1 MRGDLVRKLA
11 ARSLATGGA
20 ILSFL
25 VVALTGATV
34 WGLCLAVTALAATVW
49 ERRVRP
55 AADNVAETTLIAAA
69 VLVGYARQLDAGF
82 DPALAGTAVVLLG
95 LVLLA
100 APLRQAGNLEIR
112 AANLPVRTWVAQVAV
127 VLGDAVATLLALL
140 ALTALVA
147 SPATVGLSVTLL
159 VGVAIGAVAL
169 DLARRRF
176 RPPRDGSVV
185 ARALRR
191 HQPEFVLHF
200 SAPTGSEYQVT
211 MWLPYLERIGR
222 PFVVMVRESE
232 FLAPLAAATTAP
244 VVYCPTT
251 RSMDE
256 VLVPSLRVA
265 FYVNHGAKNSHCI
278 RFTQLTHVQLH
289 HGDSDK
295 APSANPVSAVF
306 DRIFVAGEAAIE
318 RYARAGVDIPAEKFV
333 VVGRP
338 QVEAIE
344 VCSRPAPPRN
354 PTVLYTPTW
363 TGHNADAD
371 YCSLPVAEPLLRR
384 LLDRGATVVLRAHPY
399 TAQNPTSARQLAR
412 LHDLL
417 AADRARSGRVHV
429 YGAAA
434 SRLTLADCVN
444 RADALV
450 SDVSGVVSDWLYSGK
465 PYAVTDMGTDGDR
478 FVERF
483 PLAAAGYVLR
493 RDLTGL
499 DDVLTRLLD
508 TDPAAEARWAT
519 RRRYLGDFPADSY
532 AEVFLAAVRRELD
545 CRWTAVRRDRDI
557 GGAPTA
563 AAGNQP
569 TPSRP
574 TAGADARPDPHPPP
588 AVGPA

>member
-1 MRGDLVRKLA
+1 MRGELVRKLT
-11 ARSLATGGA
+11 ARGLATGGA
-20 ILSFL
+20 VLAFL
-25 VVALTGATV
+25 VLALTGATA
-34 WGLCLAVTALAATVW
+34 WGLCLAVAALAATVW

-55 AADNVAETTLIAAA
+55 GADNVAETTLIAAG

-82 DPALAGTAVVLLG
+82 DPALAATALVLLG
-95 LVLLA
+95 LVLLTG
-100 APLRQAGNLEIR
+100 PLRQAGNLEIR
-112 AANLPVRTWVAQVAV
+112 VANLPVRTWVPQAAAM
-127 VLGDAVATLLALL
+127 LGDAVAAL
-140 ALTALVA
+140 
-147 SPATVGLSVTLL
+147 G
-159 VGVAIGAVAL
+159 
-169 DLARRRF
+169 LARRRF
-176 RPPRDGSVV
+176 RPSPAGSAV

-200 SAPTGSEYQVT
+200 SAPPGSEYQVT
-211 MWLPYLERIGR
+211 MWLPYLARIGR
-222 PFVVMVRESE
+222 PFVVMVREPE
-232 FLAPLAAATTAP
+232 FLASIAAATTAP
-244 VVYCPTT
+244 VIYCPTT

-295 APSANPVSAVF
+295 APSANPVSAIF
-306 DRIFVAGEAAIE
+306 DRIFVAGAAAIE
-318 RYARAGVDIPAEKFV
+318 RYARAGIDIPAEKFV

-344 VCSRPAPPRN
+344 VRSRPARALTN

-384 LLDRGATVVLRAHPY
+384 LLDRGATVILRAHPY
-399 TAQNPTSARQLAR
+399 TAQNPASARQLAR

-417 AADRARSGRVHV
+417 AADRTRTGRAHV

-434 SRLTLADCVN
+434 SRLTLTDCVN

-493 RDLTGL
+493 RDMADL

-508 TDPAAEARWAT
+508 TDPLAEARWVT
-519 RRRYLGDFPADSY
+519 RRRYLGDFPVDSY
-532 AEVFLAAVRRELD
+532 AEVFLAAARRELD
-545 CRWTAVRRDRDI
+545 PAWTAPAQR
-557 GGAPTA
+557 A
-563 AAGNQP
+563 AV
-569 TPSRP
+569 
-574 TAGADARPDPHPPP
+574 
-588 AVGPA
+588 AVPFTSAT